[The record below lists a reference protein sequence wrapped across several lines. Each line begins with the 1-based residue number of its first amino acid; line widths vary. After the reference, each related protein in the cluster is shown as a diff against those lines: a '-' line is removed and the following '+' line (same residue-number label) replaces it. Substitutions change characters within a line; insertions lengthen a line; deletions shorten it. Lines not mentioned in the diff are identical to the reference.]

1 MKQEHLDHAL
11 EQEFAGHADT
21 IHQLKMSDPHFKALL
36 ELNHSIWREIH
47 NIENG
52 VTPASDDYL
61 TSLRK
66 QRLSI
71 LDDVAKLVS
80 DAEA

>member
-1 MKQEHLDHAL
+1 MKIEHLDHAL

-21 IHQLKMSDPHFKALL
+21 IHRLKLTDPAFKALL
-36 ELNHSIWREIH
+36 ELNHTIWREIH

-52 VTPASDDYL
+52 VVNTSDEYL

-71 LDDVAKLVS
+71 LDDIAKLVG
-80 DAEA
+80 DAES

>member
-1 MKQEHLDHAL
+1 MNSEHLDHAL

-21 IHQLKMSDPHFKALL
+21 IHRLKISDPHFKALL
-36 ELNHSIWREIH
+36 ELNHQIWREIH

-52 VTPASDDYL
+52 VAAASDEYL

-66 QRLSI
+66 QRLHI
-71 LDDVAKLVS
+71 LDDIAKLVGN
-80 DAEA
+80 AEI

>member
-1 MKQEHLDHAL
+1 MKLEHLDHAL
-11 EQEFAGHADT
+11 EQEFAGHAET
-21 IHQLKMSDPHFKALL
+21 IYRLKVSDPHFKALL

-52 VTPASDDYL
+52 VTAASDDYL

-66 QRLSI
+66 QRLAI
-71 LDDVAKLVS
+71 LDDIAKLVGE
-80 DAEA
+80 AEA

>member
-1 MKQEHLDHAL
+1 MTLEHLDHAL
-11 EQEFAGHADT
+11 EQEFAGHAST
-21 IHQLKMSDPHFKALL
+21 IHELKISDPHFKALL
-36 ELNHSIWREIH
+36 ELNHTIWREIH

-52 VTPASDDYL
+52 VTAASDDYL

-71 LDDVAKLVS
+71 LDDIARLVS
-80 DAEA
+80 AAAA

>member
-1 MKQEHLDHAL
+1 MTLEHLDHAL
-11 EQEFAGHADT
+11 EQEFAGHAET
-21 IHQLKMSDPHFKALL
+21 IHRLKVADAHFRGLL
-36 ELNHSIWREIH
+36 ELNHQIWREIH

-52 VTPASDDYL
+52 VTSASDDYL

-71 LDDVAKLVS
+71 LDDIAKIIAA
-80 DAEA
+80 AET

>member
-11 EQEFAGHADT
+11 EQEFAGHAET
-21 IHQLKMSDPHFKALL
+21 IHRLKMSDAHFKALL
-36 ELNHSIWREIH
+36 DLNHSIWREIH
-47 NIENG
+47 NIENS
-52 VTPASDDYL
+52 VTPASDEYL

-71 LDDVAKLVS
+71 LDDIAKLVK

>member
-1 MKQEHLDHAL
+1 MKLEHLDHAL
-11 EQEFAGHADT
+11 EQEFAGHAET
-21 IHQLKMSDPHFKALL
+21 IHRLKVSDPHFKALL

-66 QRLSI
+66 QRLAI
-71 LDDVAKLVS
+71 LDDIAKLVGE
-80 DAEA
+80 AEA

>member
-1 MKQEHLDHAL
+1 MKLEHLDHAL
-11 EQEFAGHADT
+11 EQEFAGHAET
-21 IHQLKMSDPHFKALL
+21 IHRLKVSDPHFKALL
-36 ELNHSIWREIH
+36 ELNHSVWREIH

-66 QRLSI
+66 QRLAI
-71 LDDVAKLVS
+71 LDDIAKLVGE
-80 DAEA
+80 AEA